1 MRKVRSALPT
11 LGLIVVLVLIAGL
24 PVSAEPSVL
33 SRPIVIGQA
42 GGVANAVAYQSGNLY
57 FSVGPRLARAP
68 VQASDPGHPLIPPVY
83 TAILPGIP
91 EDIKIAN
98 NYLYLALGTA
108 GIAILDPTSMRL
120 VNFEELP
127 DHAFGINFDFEL
139 AVTDVAVDSR
149 YLYAA
154 VGKAGIVVYDLGSSQ
169 DRLTFVQAKTFL
181 NPVRNITDVE
191 VQLPVAENGFRKV
204 LYVAANNYAVDPA
217 PRGGVMRFDIT
228 DTPALGIPDGLA
240 AQIEVNALDI
250 ALPYVFAAGQTN
262 FYVLD
267 PATLSIRNS
276 DFPLV
281 NPAVELALSPQARTA
296 YLLSPIGIDVLDLAT
311 PTDPKSL
318 TTTPFSTLGA
328 AMHVAAESFGDDG
341 DVYLYVA
348 DFDAGL
354 SIVRSPHT
362 APGVLEMIAPS
373 YVVPSLSIV
382 RAVAGDRLQAFGF
395 GSSEKLWRADG
406 STPSS
411 LRFAGSGV
419 TPPVAI
425 NAMIAHDSWLLAA
438 AGTSGLLRYALHSNA
453 DPSDQQLFTT
463 GGTAV
468 DLALAWPNVVVADG
482 THGLVLVNVDGDL
495 QLTGTAP
502 APQFNSNFRS
512 VDVAGNYAYV
522 IDGNGTFRVYDLTDP
537 NGPIALGTL
546 ALKGML
552 AVAAHGSYAFVAC
565 GEDGLRVID
574 ASDPNALKFVGTEF
588 YETADLAQSV
598 EVYGDFLYV
607 AVSSAGVQM
616 LAIQPDGQLFPVTT
630 IDVPGNTLSVS
641 MGSDGFLYTASEN
654 GGLAMIQFDDF
665 RLYFPIIGQRGPMK
679 RYLPFIG
686 R

>member
-1 MRKVRSALPT
+1 MRKVRSVLPT

-42 GGVANAVAYQSGNLY
+42 GGVTNAVAYHGGYLY
-57 FSVGPRLARAP
+57 FSVGPRLGRVSVP
-68 VQASDPGHPLIPPVY
+68 SSDPGHPLIPPVY

-98 NYLYLALGTA
+98 NYVYLALGPA
-108 GIAILDPTSMRL
+108 GIAILDPNSMR
-120 VNFEELP
+120 VVSFEELP
-127 DHAFGINFDFEL
+127 DNAFGINFDFDL
-139 AVTDVAVDSR
+139 AVTDLAVDSR

-154 VGKAGIVVYDLGSSQ
+154 VGKAGILVYDLGASQ

-181 NPVRNITDVE
+181 NPVRNITDIE
-191 VQLPVAENGFRKV
+191 IQLPAAENGFRKV
-204 LYVAANNYAVDPA
+204 LYAAANNYAVDPA

-240 AQIEVNALDI
+240 GQIEVNALDI
-250 ALPYVFAAGQTN
+250 ALPYVFAAGQTS

-267 PATLSIRNS
+267 PTTLGILNS
-276 DFPLV
+276 DFPLG
-281 NPAVELALSPQARTA
+281 NPAVELTLGPQARIA
-296 YLLSPIGIDVLDLAT
+296 YLLSPVGIDVLDLAT
-311 PTDPKSL
+311 PTTPKAL
-318 TTTPFSTLGA
+318 TTTPFSTPGA
-328 AMHVAAESFGDDG
+328 AMHVAAESFADD
-341 DVYLYVA
+341 DVFLYVA

-362 APGVLEMIAPS
+362 APGVLETIAAS

-382 RAVAGDRLQAFGF
+382 RTVAGDMLQAFGF
-395 GSSEKLWRADG
+395 GNATKLWRADA
-406 STPSS
+406 SS
-411 LRFAGSGV
+411 PPNLRFAGSGV

-425 NAMIAHDSWLLAA
+425 HAMVIHDSWLLAA
-438 AGTSGLLRYALHSNA
+438 AGTSGLLRYALRPNA
-453 DPSDQQLFTT
+453 DPADQEMFTT

-468 DLALAWPNVVVADG
+468 DLAIAWPNAVIADG
-482 THGLVLVNVDGDL
+482 TNGLVLVNIDGNL
-495 QLTGTAP
+495 QLTGAATP
-502 APQFNSNFRS
+502 PQFNSNFQS

-522 IDGNGTFRVYDLTDP
+522 IDSNGTFRIYDLTDP

-552 AVAAHGSYAFVAC
+552 AVAVHGTHAFVAC

-574 ASDPNALKFVGTEF
+574 VSDPNAPVFVGTEF

-607 AVSSAGVQM
+607 AVSDAGVQM

-630 IDVPGNTLSVS
+630 IEVPGNTLRVS
-641 MGSDGFLYTASEN
+641 MGSDGYLYTASEN
-654 GGLAMIQFDDF
+654 GGMAMIQFDDF
-665 RLYFPIIGQRGPMK
+665 RLYFPIVGQYAPSK